1 MVNVIQNDGML
12 CVYTNTGSVAELSEI
27 SQDSAKDYNTE
38 WKATL
43 PTNSPVYYF
52 NRLVSR
58 KKGDGSILMKELSK
72 ALDDAKISV
81 ILEVNPYGDMGLND
95 LIGFYEKYGFNL
107 LKVDTEQTGALIME
121 RVV

>member
-1 MVNVIQNDGML
+1 MVNIIQNKGML
-12 CVYTNTGSVAELSEI
+12 CVHTNNGSVAELSEI
-27 SQDSAKDYNTE
+27 SPDSAKEYNIE

-58 KKGDGSILMKELSK
+58 KKGDGSVLMKELSR
-72 ALDDAKISV
+72 ALDASKISV
-81 ILEVNPYGDMGLND
+81 ILEVNPYGDMGLTD

-107 LKVDTEQTGALIME
+107 LAVDTEQTGALMQ
-121 RVV
+121 RVA